1 MGKFTTILKDYKN
14 IGEQLENDFEYKQK
28 AIATELYYESG
39 KGYYVTARAL
49 VVNTNKERG
58 YKSETSCL
66 FRDGYQKIL
75 ASAKRKSKAG
85 EEEATKYYNE
95 NKDRLA
101 IICEASKPE
110 FSIY

>member
-1 MGKFTTILKDYKN
+1 M
-14 IGEQLENDFEYKQK
+14 
-28 AIATELYYESG
+28 
-39 KGYYVTARAL
+39 TASAL

-85 EEEATKYYNE
+85 EEEAIKYYNE